1 MHARSRFRSVDDP
14 TRFAV
19 YEVRQVPFGKPPSLP
34 QASDDHTLVAVREF
48 RRVPLDASGLGLMVF
63 NARGG
68 CAVQVIATLAQWV
81 ERAVSLYQ
89 PTYVLC
95 AHSLEQPRLS
105 VLLTGV
111 KERRALQS
119 GRPSPFSVDLILPEL
134 VPLLE
139 TPPEYYAYWPDGLEA
154 DARGAPV
161 EVITRDAV

>member
-1 MHARSRFRSVDDP
+1 VDDP
-14 TRFAV
+14 TRFAT
-19 YEVRQVPFGKPPSLP
+19 YEVRQVPYEPTPSLP

-48 RRVPLDASGLGLMVF
+48 RRVPLDASGLGLIVF
-63 NARGG
+63 SARGG

-81 ERAVSLYQ
+81 EHAVSLYR

-95 AHSLEQPRLS
+95 AHSIEQPRLC

-111 KERRALQS
+111 RERRALQS
-119 GRPSPFSVDLILPEL
+119 ARPSPFSVDLILPEL

-139 TPPEYYAYWPDGLEA
+139 TPPEHYAYWPEQVDP